1 MDGIYILHFQL
12 MWKYGE
18 ELCVVNNFQISDAC
32 PSIFIENGFTRIVPM
47 YAVVLNFIRLI
58 FHISIHQTVTCLPIH
73 K

>member
-32 PSIFIENGFTRIVPM
+32 PSIFIGNGFALGSVKLHKT
-47 YAVVLNFIRLI
+47 
-58 FHISIHQTVTCLPIH
+58 HISHKYTPDSYLPAYTKIV
-73 K
+73 KF